1 MAKKQQIVLPSL
13 TKSTEK
19 KLEYFSLITKLEKHN
34 VDLLNKHGY
43 NIGQV
48 VKDVVYRL
56 LPKTMFKPWLLYS
69 FIFLQDLIKGRPFN
83 SDRYA
88 YYLLFLKE
96 VYGMDLNKKQ
106 LQSFNEYFDKSKN
119 LSFTYAGKQ
128 DVVGRENNTS
138 LEEFVNS
145 KPKKIILLSSDSV
158 GVGKT
163 TTCNKIVEKLEKSE
177 RVAFAGFIREHL
189 SFIFQLSGIDSKYF
203 EEPLYSKIKNKATLV
218 DEGYEPIV
226 LRDLI
231 CDYSDLIQ
239 KHFGKTY
246 WATSMYDYVLD
257 SNSDYIL
264 VDDLRRPIELEYLK
278 HNYGEE
284 NILTVFLTKENKE
297 SVQLSE
303 TSSNYEG
310 QLDPSSFDINFTFNS
325 DWSNTDEL
333 ISIIKSKLI

>member
-13 TKSTEK
+13 TKSTEE
-19 KLEYFSLITKLEKHN
+19 KLEYFSLVTKLEKHN
-34 VDLLNKHGY
+34 VDLLTKHGY
-43 NIGQV
+43 SIGQV
-48 VKDVVYRL
+48 VKDVMYRL
-56 LPKTMFKPWLLYS
+56 IPKSIYRPWLLYS
-69 FIFLQDLIKGRPFN
+69 FIFLQDLAKGRPFN

-88 YYLLFLKE
+88 YYLLLSKE
-96 VYGMDLNKKQ
+96 VYGTKLNEKQ
-106 LQSFNEYFDKSKN
+106 TKSFNEYFSKDKN

-128 DVVGRENNTS
+128 SVVDGDKGTS
-138 LEEFVNS
+138 VEEFINS

-163 TTCNKIVEKLEKSE
+163 TTCNKIVESLGNAE

-189 SFIFQLSGIDSKYF
+189 SIIFQLSGIDSKYF
-203 EEPLYSKIKNKATLV
+203 EEPIYSKIKNTPTLV

-257 SNSDYIL
+257 SDSEYIL

-278 HNYGEE
+278 HKYGEE
-284 NILTVFLTKENKE
+284 NILTVYLTKENKE
-297 SVQLSE
+297 SVKLSE

-310 QLDPSSFDINFTFNS
+310 QLDPSTFDINFTFNS